1 MRPENKLEAVTS
13 LLLIVDA
20 HAMTIER
27 QENVFPSLREPP
39 NSTLTGYGNWRPLC
53 VGNLSFAV
61 LKEIVLEK

>member
-1 MRPENKLEAVTS
+1 
-13 LLLIVDA
+13 
-20 HAMTIER
+20 MTIER